1 MKPES
6 PQETPDRNVQL
17 LERIDQ
23 LRAELRDADPDAL
36 ARRAGCTFTP
46 GQNPVGDLHL
56 TLWGREVRLCVPD
69 WDAVYVQGVEPPHTA
84 NLALLIYYFHT
95 VWAARDRVQQEAA
108 GWISFSDLPD
118 GRFYTQAF
126 QGYTGAL
133 LGRRFGNRKENFEA
147 AALGC
152 GGTQFV
158 LGDAA
163 FSFEVLPRVTLAAV
177 CWLGDEDFPAS
188 YRILFSETIADYL
201 PTDACAIA
209 GSMLTQRI
217 ISQI

>member
-1 MKPES
+1 MKPKP
-6 PQETPDRNVQL
+6 PQDTSNRDAQL
-17 LERIDQ
+17 LKRIDQ
-23 LRAELRDADPDAL
+23 LRTELRDADPDTL
-36 ARRAGCTFTP
+36 ARRAGCKFTP
-46 GQNPVGDLHL
+46 GQSSRGELRL
-56 TLWGREVRLCVPD
+56 ALWGRKVRLCVPE
-69 WDAVYVQGVEPPHTA
+69 WNAVYVLGGETPDTA

-108 GWISFSDLPD
+108 EWVSFSDLPD
-118 GRFYTQAF
+118 GRFYAQAF

-133 LGRRFGNRKENFEA
+133 LARRFGNQKETFEA

-152 GGTQFV
+152 GGTPLV

-163 FSFEVLPRVTLAAV
+163 FSFEVLPRVVLATV

-209 GSMLTQRI
+209 GSMLTRRI
-217 ISQI
+217 ISYN

>member
-1 MKPES
+1 MKPKP
-6 PQETPDRNVQL
+6 PQDTPNRDAQL

-23 LRAELRDADPDAL
+23 LRTELRDADPDAL
-36 ARRAGCTFTP
+36 ARRAGCQFTP
-46 GQNPVGDLHL
+46 GHNSGGELHL
-56 TLWGREVRLCVPD
+56 ALWGREVRLCLPD
-69 WDAVYVQGVEPPHTA
+69 WDAVYVLGDEAPHTA

-108 GWISFSDLPD
+108 EWISFSDLPD

-133 LGRRFGNRKENFEA
+133 LTRRFGNQKQNFEA
-147 AALGC
+147 ACLDCDGAPL
-152 GGTQFV
+152 V

-163 FSFEVLPRVTLAAV
+163 FSFEVLPRAALAAV

-209 GSMLTQRI
+209 GSMLTRRI
-217 ISQI
+217 ISYH